1 MEASEEKLLHRKD
14 IYAKRIQNKKG
25 MIRRAGRRSRQ
36 NTSIQERESGK
47 KHSI

>member
-25 MIRRAGRRSRQ
+25 MVRKAWMALQTKHLYI
-36 NTSIQERESGK
+36 GK
-47 KHSI
+47 EEW